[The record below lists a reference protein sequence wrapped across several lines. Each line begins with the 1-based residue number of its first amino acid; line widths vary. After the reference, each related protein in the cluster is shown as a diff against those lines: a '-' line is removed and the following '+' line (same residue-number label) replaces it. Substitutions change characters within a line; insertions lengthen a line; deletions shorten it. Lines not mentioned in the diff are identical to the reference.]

1 MIKTRYYLFEKPSLA
16 LRGEEGVHEVIV
28 SLVRDLEGLLLDAS
42 EDGFE
47 HVWRE
52 ILPRIHS
59 LVLLD
64 ELLVTDLHL
73 GVGVV
78 EGGVEHDDGEGEDE
92 AGVLLL
98 EDARVLFTEGRCKR
112 LHDSVNLKSFARQPG
127 DLQLCK
133 VSWARRTQNRCSD
146 MKKTSN
152 LKFQRYCLRAWTML
166 T

>member
-1 MIKTRYYLFEKPSLA
+1 MIKTRYYLFKKPSLA

-59 LVLLD
+59 LVLFD

-92 AGVLLL
+92 AGVPLL
-98 EDARVLFTEGRCKR
+98 EDVGVLLAVVSSEGV
-112 LHDSVNLKSFARQPG
+112 HHTVNLHRLARQPG
-127 DLQLCK
+127 GWK
-133 VSWARRTQNRCSD
+133 YFSMINEIF
-146 MKKTSN
+146 
-152 LKFQRYCLRAWTML
+152 FQFNVNTIQHLIQQCHET
-166 T
+166 

>member
-1 MIKTRYYLFEKPSLA
+1 MIKTRYYLFKKPALA
-16 LRGEEGVHEVIV
+16 LRGEECVHEVIV

-92 AGVLLL
+92 AGVPLL
-98 EDARVLFTEGRCKR
+98 EDVGVLLAVVSSEGV
-112 LHDSVNLKSFARQPG
+112 HHTVNLHRLARQPG
-127 DLQLCK
+127 GWK
-133 VSWARRTQNRCSD
+133 YFSMINEIF
-146 MKKTSN
+146 
-152 LKFQRYCLRAWTML
+152 FQFNVNTIQHLIQQCHET
-166 T
+166 